1 MTGRESAGSRRAGLF
16 DLRLIL
22 AVLFLLYGLIV
33 LIMGIAAT
41 DDADLAKAGGVNV
54 NLWMGI
60 AMLVVSVLFGLW
72 AFLRPVVIPVEAD
85 QEETGSDVT

>member
-1 MTGRESAGSRRAGLF
+1 MTGRESAGTRRAGLF

-22 AVLFLLYGLIV
+22 AVLFLLYGVIV
-33 LIMGIAAT
+33 LIMGIVAT

-60 AMLVVSVLFGLW
+60 AMLVVAVLFGLW
-72 AFLRPVVIPVEAD
+72 AFLRPVVIPVESD
-85 QEETGSDVT
+85 LEDTGPDVT